1 MTSCNINLTDEDR
14 NLPSLYW
21 IPKLHKFPHKQ
32 RFIAGSSKCSTKKLS
47 KLLTVI
53 LTKIKDGIQKYCE
66 TVYSRSGVNQMWI
79 LKNSKVL
86 LENLNKYSHTN
97 ITSLKTFDFSTLY
110 TTLPHSKLKHRLAEI
125 KHNAFI
131 SKNGKRRYNFM
142 VVKK

>member
-1 MTSCNINLTDEDR
+1 MFNQKPI
-14 NLPSLYW
+14 
-21 IPKLHKFPHKQ
+21 
-32 RFIAGSSKCSTKKLS
+32 